1 MAENRV
7 HPVARAAEVIKW
19 VVLVVMAVTWTVFWS
34 LLVFSDLQNGLYSS
48 AITIALLL
56 LVFPAYGLVR
66 WYRRTQE

>member
-7 HPVARAAEVIKW
+7 HPVARAAEVVKW
-19 VVLVVMAVTWTVFWS
+19 GVLGVMAVTWTIFWS
-34 LLVFSDLQNGLYSS
+34 LIVFSDLQNGLYSS

-66 WYRRTQE
+66 WHRRRQE